1 VSAITCTG
9 ITKSFGSFPVH
20 RGLDL
25 RVPDGAVV
33 TVLGESGSGKTT
45 LLRMIA
51 GFDRPDAGTIT
62 VGDQVVDDA
71 GHYVPPERRRVG
83 YVAQEGNLFPHLNVA
98 KNIAF
103 GLPRRER
110 GAGRVEELLDL
121 VGLADLGKR
130 YPHELSGGQQQRVAL
145 ARALAPRPD
154 VILLDEP
161 FSSLDAGLRAS
172 LRFDVMRILRQQQA
186 TTVFVTHDQQEAL
199 SVADLAGI
207 INDGKIRQFATPEI
221 LYTRPADPGIAR
233 FLGDANIVPG
243 TVSADTPPAGSPA
256 AGPLSAGSLSAG
268 PISAGTVGTA
278 LGELPLA
285 DGNVPLY
292 GPASVLIRPEQILLQ
307 PRDHQEPGPGRV
319 SGQVIHREYYGHD
332 CVLLVNTGDGARPLR
347 VRCPG
352 RSPIQAGDSVLISAR
367 GTVIAWP
374 ASPQDPAGN

>member
-1 VSAITCTG
+1 MSAITCTG

-20 RGLDL
+20 QGLDL
-25 RVPDGAVV
+25 QVPDGAVV

-62 VGDQVVDDA
+62 IGDQVVDDI
-71 GHYVPPERRRVG
+71 GRYVPPERRRVG
-83 YVAQEGNLFPHLNVA
+83 YVAQEGNLFPHLNLA

-103 GLPRRER
+103 GLSRRER

-172 LRFDVMRILRQQQA
+172 LRFDVMRILRQQHA

-207 INDGKIRQFATPEI
+207 ITGGSIRQFATPET

-243 TVSADTPPAGSPA
+243 TA
-256 AGPLSAGSLSAG
+256 SAGA
-268 PISAGTVGTA
+268 VGTA

-285 DGNVPLY
+285 DGSTPPH

-307 PRDHQEPGPGRV
+307 RRDHQQPGPDRV

-332 CVLLVNTGDGARPLR
+332 CVLLVNADDGGRPLR

-352 RSPIQAGDSVLISAR
+352 RSPLQPGDSVLISAH
-367 GTVIAWP
+367 GSVIAWP
-374 ASPQDPAGN
+374 ASPQGPAGQ